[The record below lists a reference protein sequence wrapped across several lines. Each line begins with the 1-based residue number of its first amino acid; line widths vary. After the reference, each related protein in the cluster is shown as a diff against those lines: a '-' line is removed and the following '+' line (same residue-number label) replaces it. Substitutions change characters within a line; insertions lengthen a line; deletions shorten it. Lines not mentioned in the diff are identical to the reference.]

1 LNTEGVAAI
10 LSRLLEFNFGS
21 SNDIKTVSTNL
32 QSDDVTDAA
41 TNLQSKQRIEQ
52 QIISVYVVSTPTPN
66 QHVQEELLARMWK
79 TVPNCRFI
87 VMGRDSFIGMEE
99 DTTIG
104 TADQLAILAGA
115 VYFYGHPALV
125 FDARQGLATTYY
137 GTGCDGGISCLGTLT
152 GRPPFARDVIQHWLT
167 EGYGTTNSS
176 SNEFISPV
184 AEIIFNTERCIICT
198 SRDEE
203 ILLQLRPPDNIH
215 TDVTPRAKAHGGSSS
230 SQYSVISSKHIIH
243 YGIAFLI
250 KRDLLHQCGGIASS
264 STSQPIDV
272 MAGALSGESPSCSSV
287 CYDLFSNTYSH
298 LRNPIILKL

>member
-1 LNTEGVAAI
+1 MHQTANNLRLCCEHPHPQPSCPGGTSRQNVEDSAQLSIHCDGEG
-10 LSRLLEFNFGS
+10 FFHWYG
-21 SNDIKTVSTNL
+21 
-32 QSDDVTDAA
+32 
-41 TNLQSKQRIEQ
+41 
-52 QIISVYVVSTPTPN
+52 
-66 QHVQEELLARMWK
+66 
-79 TVPNCRFI
+79 
-87 VMGRDSFIGMEE
+87 GG
-99 DTTIG
+99 IG

-203 ILLQLRPPDNIH
+203 ILMQLRPPDNIH
-215 TDVTPRAKAHGGSSS
+215 TDVTPRAKAHGASSS

-243 YGIAFLI
+243 YGIVFLI

-298 LRNPIILKL
+298 LRKPIILKL